1 MRLANKGGYKMER
14 SIIIIGA
21 GIAGLSTGCYAQM
34 NGYRSQILEM
44 HSKPGGL
51 CTAWRRNGYT
61 IDGCIHHL
69 GGAGPNS
76 RFYRV
81 WEELGAVRNR
91 PMIFHDVL
99 VSVKGPDG
107 KTFDVFTNI
116 DRLERHMKE
125 LAPADSKVIEEYTN
139 AARLFAPLDFA
150 AMLLSEPEDMA
161 MMQSLAGEM
170 AKWGSI
176 TMNDYAARFAD
187 PFLRRAFPVIQYG
200 SPGLPA
206 VINLS
211 FLAGCQNHT
220 LGWPSAGS
228 LEFSEAIARRYARLG
243 GEMHYRSKVEKI
255 LVEGNHAVGVLLA
268 DGTEKRADAVVS
280 AADGFTTIFKMLDG
294 KYVNDEI
301 RAYYAQT
308 PSFPGLNK
316 MNLQISL
323 GVARDIS
330 NEPPAMSCLL
340 EEPVTIADSNVDFL
354 EVELFSYDPSLA
366 PAGKGVVKVVADT
379 SYAYWMGLSKDR
391 GLYEAEKEKV
401 ASIVIDELDK
411 VIPGIKDQ
419 VEIVDVA
426 TPLTFERCT
435 GNWQGMQAW
444 PLGPNLIETAADG
457 FTRTLPGLKSFYM
470 AGQWAD
476 ASVGLAAAA
485 ASGRKL
491 IQMLCE
497 KDGKQFM
504 TTVP

>member
-1 MRLANKGGYKMER
+1 
-14 SIIIIGA
+14 
-21 GIAGLSTGCYAQM
+21 
-34 NGYRSQILEM
+34 
-44 HSKPGGL
+44 
-51 CTAWRRNGYT
+51 
-61 IDGCIHHL
+61 
-69 GGAGPNS
+69 
-76 RFYRV
+76 
-81 WEELGAVRNR
+81 
-91 PMIFHDVL
+91 
-99 VSVKGPDG
+99 
-107 KTFDVFTNI
+107 
-116 DRLERHMKE
+116 
-125 LAPADSKVIEEYTN
+125 
-139 AARLFAPLDFA
+139 
-150 AMLLSEPEDMA
+150 
-161 MMQSLAGEM
+161 
-170 AKWGSI
+170 
-176 TMNDYAARFAD
+176 MNDYAARFAD

-340 EEPVTIADSNVDFL
+340 EEPVTITDSNVDFL

-426 TPLTFERCT
+426 TPLTFERYT

-444 PLGPNLIETAADG
+444 PLGPNLIETAAGG

-504 TTVP
+504 TAVP

>member
-1 MRLANKGGYKMER
+1 MEK

-21 GIAGLSTGCYAQM
+21 GIAGLSTGCYAQL
-34 NGYRSQILEM
+34 NGYDSQIFEM
-44 HSKPGGL
+44 HIKPGGL
-51 CTAWRRNGYT
+51 CTAWRRNGYI

-76 RFYRV
+76 TFYRV
-81 WEELGAVRNR
+81 WKELGAVQNR
-91 PMIFHDVL
+91 PMIFHDML

-107 KTFDVFTNI
+107 KTFNVFTNI
-116 DRLERHMKE
+116 DRLEQHMKE

-139 AARLFAPLDFA
+139 AARSFTHLDFA
-150 AMLLSEPEDMA
+150 AMLLFEPEDMA
-161 MMQSLAGEM
+161 TLQSLAGEM

-176 TMNDYAARFAD
+176 TMEGYAARFSD
-187 PFLRRAFPVIQYG
+187 PFLLRAFPVIQYG

-211 FLAGCQNHT
+211 FLAGCQDHI
-220 LGWPSAGS
+220 LGWPSGGS
-228 LEFSEAIARRYARLG
+228 LEFSEAIAHRYTQLG
-243 GEMHYRSKVEKI
+243 GEVHYRSKVEKI
-255 LVEGNHAVGVLLA
+255 LVEGDRAVGVLLA
-268 DGTEKRADAVVS
+268 DGSEKRADIVIS
-280 AADGFTTIFKMLDG
+280 AADGHTTIFKMLDG

-301 RAYYAQT
+301 RAYYAQP

-316 MNLQISL
+316 MDLQISF
-323 GVARDIS
+323 GVDRDIS
-330 NEPPAMSCLL
+330 KEPPAMACLL
-340 EEPVTIADSNVDFL
+340 ETSIKIADRNVDLL

-366 PAGKGVVKVVADT
+366 PVGKGVVKVVMDT
-379 SYAYWMGLSKDR
+379 SYAYWKGISKDR
-391 GLYEAEKEKV
+391 ERYESEKEKV
-401 ASIVIDELDK
+401 ASVVIDELNK
-411 VIPGIKDQ
+411 FIPGIKDQ

-426 TPLTFERCT
+426 TPLTFERYT

-444 PLGPNLIETAADG
+444 PLGPNLVEATAGG
-457 FTRTLPGLKSFYM
+457 FTRTLPGLKNFYM

-485 ASGRKL
+485 ASGRRL

-504 TTVP
+504 TAAP